1 MNQADQFSPDL
12 ALWIIRLSVED
23 PELRRNAQMEFEA
36 WKQQHPEYQGQLDQM
51 LTFSEEIQQL
61 PNTHRISSQTISH
74 SLETSQQSRQRV
86 HRWFAKTTVFCIG
99 LVVAGG
105 VGYISLEQ
113 RPFAYYAA
121 DFKTGTGQQQRFILE
136 DGSQLI
142 LGAKSAVN
150 LRFDDTVRQI
160 DLVQGELY
168 IEVAKD
174 PQRPLSV
181 HTSQADFKALGT
193 KFIVNQ
199 YASMST
205 ISMLH
210 SKVEVRSRRAVAS
223 RAIVQQGQKITADEH
238 GLGTI
243 EWIDTASAELA
254 WQQHQILAEDLPL
267 SDLLSRLNREHDAM
281 IWFSTAELDGLKISG
296 VINTQQDINQILDL
310 LVQQYPTLKLRRFG
324 QSMVHI
330 SREG

>member
-1 MNQADQFSPDL
+1 MNPADQFSPDL

-23 PELRRNAQMEFEA
+23 PELRRNAQMEFKI

-51 LTFSEEIQQL
+51 LSFSDEIQQL

-86 HRWFAKTTVFCIG
+86 QHWFAKTTVFCLG

-105 VGYISLEQ
+105 IGYFSLEQ

-121 DFKTGTGQQQRFILE
+121 DFKTATGQQQRFILA

-142 LGAKSAVN
+142 LGAQSAVN
-150 LRFDDTVRQI
+150 LRFNDAVRQI

-199 YASMST
+199 SASMST

-210 SKVEVRSRRAVAS
+210 SKVEVRSQHAAANT
-223 RAIVQQGQKITADEH
+223 AIVQQGQKITADKH
-238 GLGTI
+238 GLGAI
-243 EWIDTASAELA
+243 EWIDTDLVELA
-254 WQQHQILAEDLPL
+254 WQQHQVLAEDLPL
-267 SDLLSRLNREHDAM
+267 SDVLSRLNREHDAM
-281 IWFSTAELDGLKISG
+281 IWFSAAELAEFKVSG
-296 VINTQQDINQILDL
+296 VINMQQDLNQIFDL
-310 LVQQYPTLKLRRFG
+310 LVQQYPTLKLRRLG
-324 QSMVHI
+324 TSVVYI